1 VDWNPIHWVKDALH
15 DLKGDTLDPIHRWV
29 LKRIAQAGGFIED
42 DIRKAA
48 NFVWSHFHDV
58 GNTISHLAGQI
69 NNLLADVGGDATKL
83 WKGARSDVEGW
94 VSDAI
99 NTALSIG
106 GVLWNDAKSWAKDA
120 NSYADS
126 AVSTFDRDVLAPAL
140 SGLHTALKDIEAA
153 PDKVWHDWLND
164 VWAPADHTL
173 HTAEV
178 DAHSALHWVEHE
190 GHDIKVLLD
199 GCWDWLVYLGKLSV
213 EEAEHLP
220 EQLKARLPSEL
231 TVASMAPD
239 KALWD
244 KMVDEL
250 RKEVPSA

>member
-1 VDWNPIHWVKDALH
+1 MDWNPIHYLKVALH

-48 NFVWSHFHDV
+48 SFVWSHFHDV

-126 AVSTFDRDVLAPAL
+126 AVSTFDRDVLGPAL
-140 SGLHTALKDIEAA
+140 SGIHRAIHDIEAA
-153 PDKVWHDWLND
+153 PDKVWHDWLKD
-164 VWAPADHTL
+164 VWGPTDKVI

-190 GHDIKVLLD
+190 GHDIAVLLD
-199 GCWDWLVYLGKLSV
+199 GCWDWLVWLGEVPLDV
-213 EEAEHLP
+213 AENLP
-220 EQLKARLPSEL
+220 EQFAKRLPSVL
-231 TVASMAPD
+231 TEAAAKPD

-244 KMVDEL
+244 KVIDEL
-250 RKEVPSA
+250 ERELPHD

>member
-1 VDWNPIHWVKDALH
+1 MDWNPIHWVKDALH

-48 NFVWSHFHDV
+48 SFVWSHFHDV

-126 AVSTFDRDVLAPAL
+126 AVSTFDRDVLGPAL
-140 SGLHTALKDIEAA
+140 SGIHRAIHDIEAA
-153 PDKVWHDWLND
+153 PDKVWHDWLKD
-164 VWAPADHTL
+164 VWGPTDKVI

-190 GHDIKVLLD
+190 GHDIAVLLD
-199 GCWDWLVYLGKLSV
+199 GCWDWLVWLGEVPLDV
-213 EEAEHLP
+213 AENLP
-220 EQLKARLPSEL
+220 EQFAKRLPSVL
-231 TVASMAPD
+231 TEAAAKPD

-244 KMVDEL
+244 KVIDEL
-250 RKEVPSA
+250 ERELPHD

>member
-1 VDWNPIHWVKDALH
+1 MDWNPIHWLKDAL
-15 DLKGDTLDPIHRWV
+15 GDVKRPLDSIEKWV

-48 NFVWSHFHDV
+48 SFVWSHFHDV

-69 NNLLADVGGDATKL
+69 NNLAAAAGKDVGVSISWLTHEVDTLVGDAV
-83 WKGARSDVEGW
+83 GAAQKSLG
-94 VSDAI
+94 
-99 NTALSIG
+99 AL
-106 GVLWNDAKSWAKDA
+106 AKDA
-120 NSYADS
+120 EGWLHDAESYADS
-126 AVSTFDRDVLAPAL
+126 AVSTFDRDVLAPAI

-153 PDKVWHDWLND
+153 PDKIWHDWLKD
-164 VWAPADHTL
+164 VWGPTDKVI

-190 GHDIKVLLD
+190 GHDIQVLLD

-231 TVASMAPD
+231 TVTSMAPD

-250 RKEVPSA
+250 RREVPSA